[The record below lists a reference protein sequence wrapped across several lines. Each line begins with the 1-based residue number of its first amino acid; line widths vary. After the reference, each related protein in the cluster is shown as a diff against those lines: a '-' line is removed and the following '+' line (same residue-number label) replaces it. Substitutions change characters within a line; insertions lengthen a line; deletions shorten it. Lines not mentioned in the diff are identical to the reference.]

1 MQSSPTVKTIHYRL
15 VCPKLP
21 LAVYREVAA
30 HLRQVDKVEAGL
42 ISRPIS
48 SSAEKFD
55 YTQSQIEA
63 LWIEYPENLDSRAKQ
78 RIESILDFYAQRYR
92 PWQRQNIEF

>member
-1 MQSSPTVKTIHYRL
+1 MQSSPTAKTTHYRL

-30 HLRQVDKVEAGL
+30 HLRQVDSVEAGL

-63 LWIEYPENLDSRAKQ
+63 LWIEHPENLDRQSKQ
-78 RIESILDFYAQRYR
+78 RIESILDYYAQRYR
-92 PWQRQNIEF
+92 PWQFETIQE

>member
-1 MQSSPTVKTIHYRL
+1 MQSSPTAKTTHYRL

-21 LAVYREVAA
+21 LAVYREVVA
-30 HLRQVDKVEAGL
+30 HLRQVDSVKAGL

-63 LWIEYPENLDSRAKQ
+63 LWIEHPENLDSQSKQ
-78 RIESILDFYAQRYR
+78 RIKSILDYYAQRYR
-92 PWQRQNIEF
+92 PWQFESI

>member
-1 MQSSPTVKTIHYRL
+1 MQSSPTAKITHYRL

-30 HLRQVDKVEAGL
+30 HLRQVDSVDAGL

-63 LWIEYPENLDSRAKQ
+63 LWIEHPENLDRQSKQ
-78 RIESILDFYAQRYR
+78 RIESILDYYAQRYR
-92 PWQRQNIEF
+92 PWQFETV

>member
-1 MQSSPTVKTIHYRL
+1 MQSSPTAKTTHYRL

-21 LAVYREVAA
+21 LAVYREVVA
-30 HLRQVDKVEAGL
+30 HLRQVDSVKAGL

-55 YTQSQIEA
+55 YTKSQIEA
-63 LWIEYPENLDSRAKQ
+63 LWIEHPENLDRQSKQ
-78 RIESILDFYAQRYR
+78 HIESILDYYAKRYH
-92 PWQRQNIEF
+92 PWQFQTI